1 VQPGNVYALLRI
13 TLVGR
18 MEVRDREGRSFLPRN
33 RKTRALLAILA
44 LAAPRPVLR
53 RTLTERLWSQRA
65 SEQARGSL
73 RQCIHELQNLLHPL
87 GGTLLKADRHHLSL
101 HREAIWLD
109 TAESIAEPE
118 HLLEDLA
125 GLDPIFDSW
134 LDTERR
140 RIAHMRA
147 PDVPA
152 PPPPVGTS
160 RVRVRVGIPPF
171 RSLDGAAEDP
181 LSLGL
186 ADEITTA
193 LSRFRW
199 MFIVASPSLA
209 ALAGGAREF
218 DRGWPALDLDFM
230 LDGTVQRSRDR
241 IRVMVRL
248 LDMRA
253 GGEVVWAERFD
264 HEHMDCLTLQDDI
277 AAKTAAQLDPV
288 LMQREAV
295 RAASRPANSLT
306 AYDLV
311 LRSVPAI
318 YRLEEVSFRAAGAA
332 LAEAV
337 TLNPDYAAAHVWLT
351 WWHVFLLEQG
361 WASDPATAIARAGE
375 LAERATLLD
384 PSDARGFT
392 IAGHVR
398 AYLYRET
405 NAAIE
410 LHARALALNPNL
422 PLAWALSGL
431 AFTYAGQYD
440 EAIRRISRAR
450 ALSLFDPQS
459 GFFDMALMI
468 PHLQRGEYETV
479 VELGRQAQALNPS
492 LTATYKVALAAL
504 GHLGRLKEA
513 AVVRAKLL
521 QLDSRFSVREALA
534 RSPMPPEDN
543 AIYAQGLRLSGL
555 PEQAPQLS

>member
-1 VQPGNVYALLRI
+1 VQSGNGYALLRI
-13 TLVGR
+13 TLIGR

-87 GGTLLKADRHHLSL
+87 GETLLKADRHHLSL
-101 HREAIWLD
+101 RREAIWLD
-109 TAESIAEPE
+109 TAESVAEPE

-125 GLDPIFDSW
+125 GLDPVFDSW

-147 PDVPA
+147 PNVPA
-152 PPPPVGTS
+152 PPPPVGNC
-160 RVRVRVGIPPF
+160 RVSVRVGVPPF
-171 RSLDGAAEDP
+171 RSLDGTAEDP

-199 MFIVASPSLA
+199 MFIVASPLLTALA
-209 ALAGGAREF
+209 AGQREA
-218 DRGWPALDLDFM
+218 DQPWPAPNLDFV
-230 LDGTVQRSRDR
+230 LDGTVQRSRSH

-253 GGEVVWAERFD
+253 GGEVVWTERFD
-264 HEHMDCLTLQDDI
+264 HEQMDCLTLQDDV

-295 RAASRPANSLT
+295 RAASRPANSLM

-332 LAEAV
+332 LTEAV
-337 TLNPDYAAAHVWLT
+337 ALDPDYAAAHAWLA
-351 WWHVFLLEQG
+351 WWHVFLQGQG
-361 WASDPATAIARAGE
+361 WASDPATAMARAGE
-375 LAERATLLD
+375 LAERAMLLD
-384 PSDARGFT
+384 PSEARGFT
-392 IAGHVR
+392 IAAHVR
-398 AYLYRET
+398 AYIYRET
-405 NAAIE
+405 SAAIE
-410 LHARALALNPNL
+410 LHERALGLNPNL

-431 AFTYAGQYD
+431 AFTYAGHYD
-440 EAIRRISRAR
+440 EAIRRICRAR
-450 ALSLFDPQS
+450 ALSPFDPQS
-459 GFFDMALMI
+459 VFFDMALMI

-492 LTATYKVALAAL
+492 LTATYKLALAAL
-504 GHLGRLKEA
+504 GHLSRLREA
-513 AVVRAKLL
+513 AVVRARLL
-521 QLDSRFSVREALA
+521 QLDPRFSVSEALA
-534 RSPMPPEDN
+534 RSPMQPEDN
-543 AIYAQGLRLSGL
+543 AIYGQGLRLAGL
-555 PEQAPQLS
+555 PE